1 MMPSPDGFDPDPELD
16 PTPNPEPDP
25 DSELAFDSAK
35 LFFSCRVTKRKY
47 KKYFMIPQSVWA

>member
-1 MMPSPDGFDPDPELD
+1 MMPSPGFDPDPELD
-16 PTPNPEPDP
+16 P
-25 DSELAFDSAK
+25 DSELAFDSPK